1 MAKGRLGD
9 SASRQAVTRVNAE
22 QAPKGLT
29 WEPTRRETGK
39 AAVTGELGVTPR
51 EATRTS
57 GPTGVLAMACLQ
69 RRSDATR
76 EAPSGGGA

>member
-1 MAKGRLGD
+1 M
-9 SASRQAVTRVNAE
+9 
-22 QAPKGLT
+22 
-29 WEPTRRETGK
+29 ETGK

-69 RRSDATR
+69 TEIRRNTGSPERWRRVTANWTPARDRPGRPGWRTG
-76 EAPSGGGA
+76 P